1 MGTLLDPTS
10 PTALTRRLDQE
21 LALVQGAIRMVGD
34 RGMPSVTIG
43 GLRFGEE
50 VIQELAA
57 EAARARVTL
66 VPLWH
71 LGSHGCDVRA
81 ERQA

>member
-21 LALVQGAIRMVGD
+21 LALVGGAIRMVAD
-34 RGMPSVTIG
+34 RGMPRVTVG

-50 VIQELAA
+50 VIQELAS
-57 EAARARVTL
+57 EATRSHVTL